1 METHREHAGGIAP
14 HDGSPAPGGSVMHAG
29 RTVAA
34 PRPAHDQGAPPF
46 PAHSRNAPPPAG
58 LAVEGVALERIA
70 HDVGTPCFVYSRA
83 AIERS
88 WLEYDRALAG
98 VEHEVCY
105 AVKANSNLAVIDVL
119 GRLGAGFDIV
129 SAGELE
135 RVLAAGVPAERIV
148 FSGVGKRD
156 PEMAAALAA
165 GVGCF
170 NVESDQEL
178 GRLAAIAARLGK
190 QAPVSLR
197 VNPDIDALTHP
208 YITTGLRENK
218 FGIPIDDA
226 PALYAEAA
234 ASPSIT
240 VRGIDCHI
248 GSQLA
253 SLDPFLDAL
262 ERLLA
267 LVDSLARNGIRIS
280 HLNLGGGL
288 GIRYRDESPPAP
300 ADLAGAVVER
310 LAGRDLVLVLEPGRS
325 IVGNAGVLL
334 TRVEYVKRNGE
345 KRFAVV
351 DAAMNDLLRP
361 VLYDAW
367 HDIVA
372 VKPREGV
379 PKPFEIVGPVC
390 ESGDFLGHERRLV
403 LEPGD
408 LLAVQSAGA
417 YAFVMSSNYN
427 TRPRAAEVMVD
438 GGRYHVVRKRE
449 EIRDLFAGESVLPP

>member
-1 METHREHAGGIAP
+1 MPPP
-14 HDGSPAPGGSVMHAG
+14 HPSTRSCGGS
-29 RTVAA
+29 T
-34 PRPAHDQGAPPF
+34 
-46 PAHSRNAPPPAG
+46 
-58 LAVEGVALERIA
+58 VEGVALERIA
-70 HDVGTPCFVYSRA
+70 REVGTPCFVYSRA
-83 AIERS
+83 AIERA
-88 WLEYDRALAG
+88 WRGYDRALAG

-105 AVKANSNLAVIDVL
+105 AVKANSNLAVLDVL

-135 RVLAAGVPAERIV
+135 RVLVAGALASRIV

-156 PEMAAALAA
+156 AEMAAALAA

-170 NVESDQEL
+170 NVESACEL
-178 GRLAAIAARLGK
+178 DRLAALAASAGK
-190 QAPVSLR
+190 RAPVSLR

-208 YITTGLRENK
+208 YITTGLRESK
-218 FGIPIDDA
+218 FGIPIEEA
-226 PALYAEAA
+226 PGLYARAA
-234 ASPSIT
+234 AAPSLS
-240 VRGIDCHI
+240 VRGVDCHI

-253 SLDPFLDAL
+253 SLAPFLAAL
-262 ERLLA
+262 DRVLVLLDT
-267 LVDSLARNGIRIS
+267 LESGGIRLT
-280 HLNLGGGL
+280 HVNLGGGL
-288 GIRYRDESPPAP
+288 GIRYRDESPPEP

-310 LAGRDLVLVLEPGRS
+310 LAGRNLVLVLEPGRS

-334 TRVEYVKRNGE
+334 TRVEYLKRNGE

-361 VLYDAW
+361 ALYDAW

-372 VKPREGV
+372 VSPREGV
-379 PKPFEIVGPVC
+379 PEPFEIVGPVC
-390 ESGDFLGHERRLV
+390 ESGDFLGHARPLV

-417 YAFVMSSNYN
+417 YAFAMSSNYN

-438 GGRYHVVRKRE
+438 GDRYHVVRKRE
-449 EIRDLFAGESVLPP
+449 EVRDLFAGESMLPAGPVSA

>member
-1 METHREHAGGIAP
+1 MHPSGTSTR
-14 HDGSPAPGGSVMHAG
+14 SCGGS
-29 RTVAA
+29 
-34 PRPAHDQGAPPF
+34 
-46 PAHSRNAPPPAG
+46 
-58 LAVEGVALERIA
+58 AVEGVALERIA
-70 HDVGTPCFVYSRA
+70 SDVGTPCFVYSRA
-83 AIERS
+83 TVEQAWR
-88 WLEYDRALAG
+88 EYDQALSG
-98 VEHEVCY
+98 IPHEVCY
-105 AVKANSNLAVIDVL
+105 SVKANSNLAIIDVL

-129 SAGELE
+129 SGGELE
-135 RVLAAGVPAERIV
+135 RVLAAHVPASRIV
-148 FSGVGKRD
+148 FSGVGKTD
-156 PEMAAALAA
+156 AEMAAALEA

-170 NVESDQEL
+170 NVESAQEL
-178 GRLAAIAARLGK
+178 DRLASVAKSVGK

-197 VNPDIDALTHP
+197 VNPDIDARTHP
-208 YITTGLRENK
+208 YITTGLHENK
-218 FGIPIDDA
+218 FGIPIGDA
-226 PALYAEAA
+226 RELYARAA
-234 ASPSIT
+234 AHPSLE

-253 SLDPFLDAL
+253 SLEPFLDAL
-262 ERLLA
+262 DRLLV
-267 LVDSLARNGIRIS
+267 LVDTLARDGIRLT

-288 GIRYRDESPPAP
+288 GIRYRDESPPQPVELATAI
-300 ADLAGAVVER
+300 ADR

-334 TRVEYVKRNGE
+334 TRVEYLKRNGE

-351 DAAMNDLLRP
+351 DAAMNDLIRP
-361 VLYDAW
+361 ALYDAW

-379 PKPFEIVGPVC
+379 AKPYQIVGPVC

-427 TRPRAAEVMVD
+427 SRPRAAEVMVD
-438 GGRYHVVRKRE
+438 GDRYHVVRQRE
-449 EIRDLFAGESVLPP
+449 RVRDLFAGESVLPAGPAQA

>member
-1 METHREHAGGIAP
+1 MKAPLEDTGMDTERIVPALGPDPGRSVSSHAG
-14 HDGSPAPGGSVMHAG
+14 S
-29 RTVAA
+29 
-34 PRPAHDQGAPPF
+34 
-46 PAHSRNAPPPAG
+46 
-58 LAVEGVALERIA
+58 AVEGVELERIA

-83 AIERS
+83 AIEQA
-88 WLEYDRALAG
+88 WIEYDRALAG
-98 VEHEVCY
+98 IEHEVCY
-105 AVKANSNLAVIDVL
+105 SVKANSNLAVIDVL

-135 RVLAAGVPAERIV
+135 RVLATRVPASRIV

-156 PEMAAALAA
+156 AEMAAALEA

-170 NVESDQEL
+170 NVESAQEL
-178 GRLAAIAARLGK
+178 DRLASLAEAAGK
-190 QAPVSLR
+190 RAPISLR

-208 YITTGLRENK
+208 YITTGLSENK

-226 PALYAEAA
+226 PVLYAQAA
-234 ASPSIT
+234 ATRSLA

-253 SLDPFLDAL
+253 SLEPYVDAL
-262 ERLLA
+262 DRLLA
-267 LVDSLARNGIRIS
+267 LADSLARDGIRLT

-288 GIRYRDESPPAP
+288 GIRYRDESPPPP
-300 ADLAGAVVER
+300 AELAGAIVER
-310 LAGRDLVLVLEPGRS
+310 LAGRDLKLVLEPGRS

-334 TRVEYVKRNGE
+334 TRVEYLKRNGE
-345 KRFAVV
+345 RQFAVV

-361 VLYDAW
+361 ALYDAW

-372 VKPREGV
+372 VKPRHGV
-379 PKPFEIVGPVC
+379 PDPYEIVGPIC
-390 ESGDFLGHERRLV
+390 ESGDFLARARPLV

-438 GGRYHVVRKRE
+438 GDRCHVVRQRE
-449 EIRDLFAGESVLPP
+449 RVRDLFAGESVLPAGPASA